1 MFVYTIH
8 YDANLVK
15 KRNIH
20 IFFYTFAN
28 ETENMLSKSQIK
40 LIKSLGYKKFRD
52 REGLFVAEG
61 RKVVGELMT
70 AFECVGIYGLQP
82 TDNGLQ
88 AHGQW
93 HSVSADDLRRISF
106 LKTPQDV
113 LGVFRIPA
121 DEGAAV
127 LSADS
132 LSLALDDVQ
141 DPGNM
146 GTIIRLADWF
156 GIRTV
161 YCSVGCAD
169 CWSPKVVQAT
179 MGSIAR
185 VKVVCTDL
193 VRLVDEAESLRCPV
207 FGTFLDGENVY
218 ERSLPENGLVV
229 MGNEGN
235 GISDVL
241 RSRITERLLIPSFN
255 GGAESLNVALA
266 TAIILSE
273 FKRGSKI

>member
-1 MFVYTIH
+1 MV
-8 YDANLVK
+8 
-15 KRNIH
+15 
-20 IFFYTFAN
+20 
-28 ETENMLSKSQIK
+28 SKSQIK
-40 LIKSLGYKKFRD
+40 LIKSLEYKKFRD
-52 REGLFVAEG
+52 RERLFVAEG
-61 RKVVGELMT
+61 RKVVGELLT
-70 AFECVGIYGLQP
+70 AFECVGIYGLQSI
-82 TDNGLQ
+82 DDGLQ
-88 AHGQW
+88 SQKVW
-93 HSVSADDLRRISF
+93 QMVSADDLQRMSF
-106 LKTPQDV
+106 LKSPQGV

-121 DEGAAV
+121 DEGTDEIR
-127 LSADS
+127 ADS

-156 GIRTV
+156 GIKTV

-193 VRLVDEAESLRCPV
+193 VRLVDEAKTKGCPV

-218 ERSLPENGLVV
+218 ERSLPKNGLIV

-235 GISDVL
+235 GISVAL
-241 RSRITERLLIPSFN
+241 RNHITERLLIPSFS
-255 GGAESLNVALA
+255 GGAESLNVAIA

-273 FKRGSKI
+273 FKRGSKV